1 MIQKLKL
8 LVLQGYKNHNMIKK
22 QKKRIEDVHK
32 KVPNTT
38 DLVKNTDYN
47 RKIAGIESRISYVI
61 GFVNNIKLC

>member
-1 MIQKLKL
+1 
-8 LVLQGYKNHNMIKK
+8 MIKK

-47 RKIAGIESRISYVI
+47 RKITEIEMKFLLLI
-61 GFVNNIKLC
+61 